1 MLPGPLN
8 TGKKKW
14 DLVTCKQSPEEQV
27 GFMLRDLVCVF
38 WEGAEWLC
46 KEREECLGHREAQ
59 ELQQSLELVVYWLN
73 FPRERGA
80 VAVCFE
86 RELEW

>member
-8 TGKKKW
+8 TGKKEW

-27 GFMLRDLVCVF
+27 GFVLRDLVCVF

-46 KEREECLGHREAQ
+46 KEREKNVWDTGRLKNYSR
-59 ELQQSLELVVYWLN
+59 V
-73 FPRERGA
+73 
-80 VAVCFE
+80 
-86 RELEW
+86 